1 MCNKEICPVT
11 IKLLGVLR
19 MLGRNWICD
28 DVAEATGMGESTVR
42 TAFKSFCENFVDCF
56 YDSYIYRPTGE
67 QLTNMMSIY
76 SRMGLPGCVG
86 STDCVGPM
94 SY

>member
-1 MCNKEICPVT
+1 MDLCNKDICPVT

-42 TAFKSFCENFVDCF
+42 RAFKLFDTFKLFGNQKICLC
-56 YDSYIYRPTGE
+56 
-67 QLTNMMSIY
+67 L
-76 SRMGLPGCVG
+76 RMEFGYYAMVGTINGCA
-86 STDCVGPM
+86 
-94 SY
+94 